1 MARRSTQPI
10 TVEVADAARFSAL
23 RPAWLD
29 LLTRA
34 AEPNVLMD
42 PATVQASADLDR
54 KAHVRVLL
62 AWRPFEGGQQLVGV
76 WAVAAGGLRKSLLP
90 IKLLYAPPHTYR
102 YLATPVVD
110 RAWLDAVLDA
120 MLDSIADDRRLPKIL
135 ALDAM
140 GMEGATMAALARVI
154 AARRSQLCL
163 FDSFCRPKLASDL
176 DGERYLEKSL
186 SGATRKKLRQHR
198 RRLAEKGSLE
208 TTVVSEPAAVAAAIE
223 DFLYL
228 EAAGWKGRQGTALR
242 CRPAEAA
249 FMRAALAALAR
260 LGCASIYA
268 LNLDGRPVSM
278 QIVARC
284 GPAVFTLKTAYDE
297 QFRDFSPGMLLLQDY
312 TTAFL
317 ADPSIAFA
325 DSCSDNDSGFMS
337 AWTERQHIANL
348 WIDTRRGGS
357 FTFRLLS
364 GLKLAYRRLDE
375 IARKILR
382 MPVPLIRI
390 RSP

>member
-1 MARRSTQPI
+1 MTRRLTQPI

-23 RPAWLD
+23 RPAWLN

-54 KAHVRVLL
+54 EAHVRALL
-62 AWRPFEGGQQLVGV
+62 AWRVFDGGQQLVGV
-76 WAVAAGGLRKSLLP
+76 WAVAAGGPRKSLLP
-90 IKLLYAPPHTYR
+90 IKLLYAPPHVYR

-110 RAWLDAVLDA
+110 RAWLDEVLDA

-140 GMEGATMAALARVI
+140 GMEGETMAALARVI
-154 AARRSQLCL
+154 AARRSQLCV
-163 FDSFCRPKLASDL
+163 FDSFRRPKLASDL
-176 DGERYLEKSL
+176 DGKRYLENSL
-186 SGATRKKLRQHR
+186 SSATRKKLRQYR
-198 RRLAEKGSLE
+198 RRLAEQGLLE
-208 TTVVSEPAAVAAAIE
+208 TTVVSEPATVAAVVD
-223 DFLYL
+223 DFLRL
-228 EAAGWKGRQGTALR
+228 EAAGWKGRQGTALL
-242 CRPAEAA
+242 CKPAEAA
-249 FMRAALAALAR
+249 FIRAAMVALAQ
-260 LGCASIYA
+260 LGCASIYT
-268 LNLDGRPVSM
+268 LSLDGRPVSM

-297 QFRDFSPGMLLLQDY
+297 QFRDFSPGMLLLEDY
-312 TTAFL
+312 TGSFL

-325 DSCSDNDSGFMS
+325 DSCSDNDSGFMT

-364 GLKLAYRRLDE
+364 GLKLAYRGLRAIATKTFQMPRRL
-375 IARKILR
+375 R
-382 MPVPLIRI
+382 
-390 RSP
+390 